1 MAFFDRAPTG
11 SPFVNSRRF
20 IEKVWLDWWKTSDLG
35 AIIQDTRANRATYAA
50 ADYTNRFYF
59 ESDTKLTYLS
69 NGTLWKYYSGSYDR
83 TQAQIAAFIATL
95 TIDDT
100 GLLIVVTDF
109 THILKWGGA
118 ALDFAPGDDGS
129 NYFLDAP
136 SAPLGKTVQLCDGTA
151 TTYLKADGTTA
162 AYVTRNLNG
171 HYRKSV
177 TAGAD
182 ATVAAV
188 APLFV
193 GTAAVLTGAVAAP
206 VFTGTAATLT
216 GNVAAPTFTGN
227 AATLTGN
234 VAAPVFTGTPGT
246 TGTPSATANIGAGA
260 ANASSSSHT
269 HSFTPAGTNNAPA
282 LTMNSY
288 TPGGTNSAPALT
300 MNSYTPQGTLNA
312 PALTM
317 NSYTPQGTIG
327 TTGEP
332 ATYKVLTYFRR

>member
-50 ADYTNRFYF
+50 SDYTNRFYR
-59 ESDTKLTYLS
+59 ETDTKLTYLS
-69 NGTLWKYYSGSYDR
+69 DGTKWIYYSGSYDR

-95 TIDDT
+95 GTDDT
-100 GLLIVVTDF
+100 GLLIVVTNF
-109 THILKWGGA
+109 THTLKWDGA
-118 ALDFAPGDDGS
+118 ALGFAPGDDGS
-129 NYFLDAP
+129 NYFIDAP

-151 TTYLKADGTTA
+151 TTYLKADGSTGSYTTK
-162 AYVTRNLNG
+162 NLSG

-182 ATVAAV
+182 ALVAAV
-188 APLFV
+188 APLFT
-193 GTAAVLTGAVAAP
+193 GTAAVLTGS
-206 VFTGTAATLT
+206 
-216 GNVAAPTFTGN
+216 VAAPTFTGTP
-227 AATLTGN
+227 AVLTGS
-234 VAAPVFTGTPGT
+234 VAAPTFSGNAAVLTGTVT
-246 TGTPSATANIGAGA
+246 VNATATA
-260 ANASSSSHT
+260 AVTVGVAAALAAAQAHT
-269 HSFTPAGTNNAPA
+269 HTATLVMNSYTPGGTNNAPA

-288 TPGGTNSAPALT
+288 TPAGTN
-300 MNSYTPQGTLNA
+300 NA

-317 NSYTPQGTIG
+317 DSYTPQGTIG
-327 TTGEP
+327 ATGEP